1 MLDDGLSSR
10 ILMLETHDHNDHEK
24 EQINKCR
31 QQFKKI
37 EKNVRNTEMT
47 VTLTRPGGKI
57 TIETLLPKS

>member
-1 MLDDGLSSR
+1 
-10 ILMLETHDHNDHEK
+10 MLETHDHNDHEK

-47 VTLTRPGGKI
+47 VTLTRPGGII